1 MLIKIKNQSKNR
13 HLFETMIN
21 LLKANKNTSC
31 IIFPDQYNTEE
42 QNQKIIN

>member
-1 MLIKIKNQSKNR
+1 MLTKIENQSKNI
-13 HLFETMIN
+13 HLFETMII

-42 QNQKIIN
+42 RNQKIIN